1 MSGPPSAGAARKPV
15 EELSD
20 DEAAAELERL
30 AREIVHHDRLYH
42 QRDAPEISD
51 ADYDALRTRNEAIEA
66 RFAHLKR
73 ADSPSDRLGATPSSG
88 FKKVRHS
95 VPMLSLANA
104 FGEEEV
110 GDFLARIMRFLD
122 LGEPPE
128 ILAEP
133 KIDGL
138 SCALHYDEGVLRLAA
153 TRGDGATGEDITAN
167 VCTIDEIPGT
177 LKGQGWPRILEVRG
191 EVYMRRGD
199 FAAFNRRQE
208 ETDSKVFAN
217 PRNAAAGSLRQ
228 LDPTITAQRP
238 LRFFAYTWGEISEPL
253 GKTIAEARDRLRS
266 WGFPIT
272 EPAELCSSLDAL
284 LSYYR
289 RLLSQRPELPYDI
302 DGLVYKVNRLDLQQ
316 RLGFVSRAPRWAI
329 AHKFPAEKAET
340 ILREIAIQ
348 VGRTGALTPVAI
360 LEPITVGGV
369 VVSRATLH
377 NEDEIARKDAREGD
391 HVIIQ
396 RAGDVIPQVVAVV
409 PERRPAASKPYVFP
423 ETCPECG
430 SHALR
435 EPDEAVRRC
444 SGGLICPAQ
453 AVERLKHFV
462 SRHAFD
468 IDGLGDKQV
477 KFLFDNGRIKTPGDI
492 FRLQATD
499 RQGAASLSE
508 QPGWGELSAENLFR
522 AIDTRRRISL
532 DRFIYA
538 LGIRHIGREN
548 ARVLARYYA
557 TIDHLREAL
566 AKAQESESE
575 AYQELI
581 GVDGIGPKVADS
593 LLAFFAEPHNLEV
606 LHDLTAALEI
616 EDLVLADTSDSPV
629 AGKTVVFT
637 GKMEAFTRD
646 EAKARAEALGAKVAG
661 SVSRNTDFLVAG
673 PGAGSKAKKAEE
685 LGVHILSEV
694 GWLELIGG
702 SS

>member
-1 MSGPPSAGAARKPV
+1 MSGPPPAHAARKPA
-15 EELSD
+15 EELSE

-30 AREIVHHDRLYH
+30 AQEIAHHDRLYY
-42 QRDAPEISD
+42 QRDAPEVSD
-51 ADYDALRTRNEAIEA
+51 ADYDALRVRNEAIEA

-73 ADSPSDRLGATPSSG
+73 ADSPSDRLGAAPSSG

-110 GDFLARIMRFLD
+110 SDFLARIARFLD
-122 LGEPPE
+122 LSEPPE

-138 SCALHYDEGVLRLAA
+138 SCALLYDEGKLRLAA

-167 VCTIDEIPGT
+167 VRTIDEIPET
-177 LKGQGWPRILEVRG
+177 LQGQGWPRILEVRG
-191 EVYMRRGD
+191 EVYMRRAD

-238 LRFFAYTWGEISEPL
+238 LRFFAYAWGRISEPL
-253 GKTIAEARDRLRS
+253 GETMAEARGRLRS
-266 WGFPIT
+266 WGFPVT
-272 EPAELCSSLDAL
+272 EPAELCGSLDGL
-284 LSYYR
+284 LAYYQR
-289 RLLSQRPELPYDI
+289 ILSQRPELPFDI
-302 DGLVYKVNRLDLQQ
+302 DGLVYKVDRLDLQQ

-377 NEDEIARKDAREGD
+377 NEDEIARKGVREGD

-396 RAGDVIPQVVAVV
+396 RAGDVIPQVVAAV
-409 PERRPAASKPYVFP
+409 PDRRPSASKPYVFP
-423 ETCPECG
+423 EVCPECG
-430 SHALR
+430 SHAVR

-468 IDGLGDKQV
+468 IEGLGDKQV
-477 KFLFDNGRIKTPGDI
+477 KFLFESERIRTPGDI

-499 RQGAASLSE
+499 GQDAAALSE

-566 AKAQESESE
+566 AKAQTSESE

-581 GVDGIGPKVADS
+581 GIDGIGPKVADS

-606 LHDLTAALEI
+606 LGDLTNALEI

-637 GKMEAFTRD
+637 GKLEALTRD

-685 LGVHILSEV
+685 LGVRILSEEE
-694 GWLELIGG
+694 WLELVGG

>member
-1 MSGPPSAGAARKPV
+1 
-15 EELSD
+15 
-20 DEAAAELERL
+20 
-30 AREIVHHDRLYH
+30 
-42 QRDAPEISD
+42 
-51 ADYDALRTRNEAIEA
+51 
-66 RFAHLKR
+66 
-73 ADSPSDRLGATPSSG
+73 
-88 FKKVRHS
+88 
-95 VPMLSLANA
+95 
-104 FGEEEV
+104 
-110 GDFLARIMRFLD
+110 
-122 LGEPPE
+122 
-128 ILAEP
+128 
-133 KIDGL
+133 
-138 SCALHYDEGVLRLAA
+138 LAA

-167 VCTIDEIPGT
+167 VRTIDEIPET
-177 LKGQGWPRILEVRG
+177 LQGQGWPRILEVRG
-191 EVYMRRGD
+191 EVYMRRAD

-238 LRFFAYTWGEISEPL
+238 LRFFAYAWGRISEPL
-253 GKTIAEARDRLRS
+253 GETMAEARGRLRS
-266 WGFPIT
+266 WGFPVT
-272 EPAELCSSLDAL
+272 EPAELCGSLDGL
-284 LSYYR
+284 LAYYQR
-289 RLLSQRPELPYDI
+289 ILSQRPELPFDI
-302 DGLVYKVNRLDLQQ
+302 DGLVYKVDRLDLQQ

-377 NEDEIARKDAREGD
+377 NEDEIARKGVREGD

-396 RAGDVIPQVVAVV
+396 RAGDVIPQVVAAV
-409 PERRPAASKPYVFP
+409 PDRRPSASKPYVFP
-423 ETCPECG
+423 EVCPECG
-430 SHALR
+430 SHAVR

-468 IDGLGDKQV
+468 IEGLGDKQV
-477 KFLFDNGRIKTPGDI
+477 KFLFESERIRTPGDI

-499 RQGAASLSE
+499 GQDAAALSE

-566 AKAQESESE
+566 AKAQTSESE

-581 GVDGIGPKVADS
+581 GIDGIGPKVADS

-606 LHDLTAALEI
+606 LGDLTNALEI

-637 GKMEAFTRD
+637 GKLEALTRD

-685 LGVHILSEV
+685 LGVRILSEEE
-694 GWLELIGG
+694 WLELVGG

>member
-1 MSGPPSAGAARKPV
+1 MSGPPPADAARKPV
-15 EELSD
+15 EELSE

-30 AREIVHHDRLYH
+30 AREIAHHDRLYY

-51 ADYDALRTRNEAIEA
+51 ADYDTLRTRNEAIEA

-73 ADSPSDRLGATPSSG
+73 ADSPSDRLGAAPSSG

-110 GDFLARIMRFLD
+110 SDFLARIARFLD
-122 LGEPPE
+122 LSEPPE

-138 SCALHYDEGVLRLAA
+138 SCALLYDEGKLRLAA

-167 VCTIDEIPGT
+167 VRTIDEIPET
-177 LKGQGWPRILEVRG
+177 LQGQGWPRILEVRG
-191 EVYMRRGD
+191 EVYMRRAD

-238 LRFFAYTWGEISEPL
+238 LRFFAYAWGRISEPL
-253 GKTIAEARDRLRS
+253 GETMAEARGRLRS
-266 WGFPIT
+266 WGFPVT
-272 EPAELCSSLDAL
+272 EPAELCGSLDGL
-284 LSYYR
+284 LAYYR
-289 RLLSQRPELPYDI
+289 QLLSQRPELPFDI

-340 ILREIAIQ
+340 ILREITIQ

-377 NEDEIARKDAREGD
+377 NEDEIERKDAREGD

-409 PERRPAASKPYVFP
+409 PARRPAASKPYVFP

-430 SHALR
+430 SHAVR
-435 EPDEAVRRC
+435 EPDEIVRRC

-468 IDGLGDKQV
+468 IEGLGDKQV
-477 KFLFDNGRIKTPGDI
+477 KFLFESERIRTPGDI

-499 RQGAASLSE
+499 GQGAAPLSE

-566 AKAQESESE
+566 AKAQTSESE

-581 GVDGIGPKVADS
+581 GIDGIGPKVADS

-606 LHDLTAALEI
+606 LHDLTNTLDI

-637 GKMEAFTRD
+637 GKLEALTRD
-646 EAKARAEALGAKVAG
+646 EAKARAETLGAKVAG

-685 LGVHILSEV
+685 LGVRILSEEE
-694 GWLELIGG
+694 WLELVGG

>member
-1 MSGPPSAGAARKPV
+1 
-15 EELSD
+15 
-20 DEAAAELERL
+20 
-30 AREIVHHDRLYH
+30 
-42 QRDAPEISD
+42 
-51 ADYDALRTRNEAIEA
+51 
-66 RFAHLKR
+66 
-73 ADSPSDRLGATPSSG
+73 
-88 FKKVRHS
+88 
-95 VPMLSLANA
+95 
-104 FGEEEV
+104 
-110 GDFLARIMRFLD
+110 
-122 LGEPPE
+122 
-128 ILAEP
+128 LAEP
-133 KIDGL
+133 KVDGL
-138 SCALHYDEGVLRLAA
+138 SCALLYDEGKLRLAA

-167 VCTIDEIPGT
+167 VRTIDEIPET
-177 LKGQGWPRILEVRG
+177 LQGQGWPRILEVRG
-191 EVYMRRGD
+191 EVYMRRAD
-199 FAAFNRRQE
+199 FAAFNRRQG

-238 LRFFAYTWGEISEPL
+238 LRFFAYAWGRISEPL
-253 GKTIAEARDRLRS
+253 GETMTEARGRLRS
-266 WGFPIT
+266 WGFPVT
-272 EPAELCSSLDAL
+272 EPAELCTSLDGL
-284 LSYYR
+284 LAYYR
-289 RLLSQRPELPYDI
+289 QLLSQRPELPFDI

-340 ILREIAIQ
+340 ILREITIQ

-377 NEDEIARKDAREGD
+377 NEDEIARKDVREGD

-409 PERRPAASKPYVFP
+409 PARRPAASKPYVFP

-430 SHALR
+430 SHAVR

-462 SRHAFD
+462 SRQAFD
-468 IDGLGDKQV
+468 IEGLGDKQV
-477 KFLFDNGRIKTPGDI
+477 KFLFEDGRIEAPGDI

-499 RQGAASLSE
+499 GQGAAPLSE

-566 AKAQESESE
+566 AKAQTSESE

-581 GVDGIGPKVADS
+581 GIDGIGPKVADS
-593 LLAFFAEPHNLEV
+593 LLAFFAEPHNLEI
-606 LHDLTAALEI
+606 LHDLTNTLEI

-637 GKMEAFTRD
+637 GKLEALTRD

-685 LGVHILSEV
+685 LGVRILSEEE
-694 GWLELIGG
+694 WLELVGG

>member
-1 MSGPPSAGAARKPV
+1 MSGPPPADAARKPV
-15 EELSD
+15 EELSE

-30 AREIVHHDRLYH
+30 AREIAHHDRLYY
-42 QRDAPEISD
+42 QRDAPEVSD
-51 ADYDALRTRNEAIEA
+51 ADYDALRVRNEAIEA
-66 RFAHLKR
+66 HFPHLKR
-73 ADSPSDRLGATPSSG
+73 ADSPSDRLGAAPSSG

-95 VPMLSLANA
+95 VSMLSLANA

-110 GDFLARIMRFLD
+110 SDFLARIARFLD

-138 SCALHYDEGVLRLAA
+138 SCALLYDEGKLRLAA
-153 TRGDGATGEDITAN
+153 TRGDGTTGEDITAN
-167 VCTIDEIPGT
+167 VRTIDEIPET
-177 LKGQGWPRILEVRG
+177 LQGRGWPRILEVRG
-191 EVYMRRGD
+191 EVYMRRAD

-238 LRFFAYTWGEISEPL
+238 LRFFAYAWGRISEPL
-253 GKTIAEARDRLRS
+253 GATMAEARGRLRS
-266 WGFPIT
+266 WGFPVT
-272 EPAELCSSLDAL
+272 EPAELCTSLDGL
-284 LSYYR
+284 LAYYR
-289 RLLSQRPELPYDI
+289 QLLSQRPELPFDI

-316 RLGFVSRAPRWAI
+316 RLGFISRAPRWAI

-340 ILREIAIQ
+340 ILREITIQ

-377 NEDEIARKDAREGD
+377 NEDEIKRKDAREGD

-430 SHALR
+430 SHAVR
-435 EPDEAVRRC
+435 EPDEVVRRC

-468 IDGLGDKQV
+468 IEGLGDKQV
-477 KFLFDNGRIKTPGDI
+477 KFLFESERIRTPGDI
-492 FRLQATD
+492 FRLQATNG
-499 RQGAASLSE
+499 QGVAPLSE

-566 AKAQESESE
+566 AKAQTSESE

-581 GVDGIGPKVADS
+581 GIDGIGPKVADS

-606 LHDLTAALEI
+606 LHDLTNTLEI
-616 EDLVLADTSDSPV
+616 EDLVLADTSGSPV

-637 GKMEAFTRD
+637 GKLEALTRD
-646 EAKARAEALGAKVAG
+646 EAKARAETLGAKVAG

-685 LGVHILSEV
+685 LGVRILSEEE
-694 GWLELIGG
+694 WLELVGG

>member
-1 MSGPPSAGAARKPV
+1 MSGPPPADAARKPV
-15 EELSD
+15 EELSE
-20 DEAAAELERL
+20 DEAGAELERL
-30 AREIVHHDRLYH
+30 AREIAHHDRLYY

-73 ADSPSDRLGATPSSG
+73 ADSPSDRLGAAPSSG

-110 GDFLARIMRFLD
+110 SDFLARIARFLD
-122 LGEPPE
+122 LSEPPE

-138 SCALHYDEGVLRLAA
+138 SCALLYDEGKLRLAA

-167 VCTIDEIPGT
+167 VRTIDEIPET
-177 LKGQGWPRILEVRG
+177 LQGQGWPRILEVRG
-191 EVYMRRGD
+191 EVYMRRAD

-228 LDPTITAQRP
+228 LDPTITAGRP
-238 LRFFAYTWGEISEPL
+238 LRFFAYAWGRISEPL
-253 GKTIAEARDRLRS
+253 GATMAEARGRLRS
-266 WGFPIT
+266 WGFPVT
-272 EPAELCSSLDAL
+272 EPAELCTSLDGL
-284 LSYYR
+284 LAYYQR
-289 RLLSQRPELPYDI
+289 ILSQRPELPYDI

-329 AHKFPAEKAET
+329 AHKFPAERAET
-340 ILREIAIQ
+340 ILREITIQ

-430 SHALR
+430 SHAVR
-435 EPDEAVRRC
+435 EPDEVVRRC

-468 IDGLGDKQV
+468 IEGLGDKQV
-477 KFLFDNGRIKTPGDI
+477 KFLFESERIKTPGDI

-499 RQGAASLSE
+499 GQGAAPLSE

-557 TIDHLREAL
+557 TVDHLREAL
-566 AKAQESESE
+566 AKAQTSESE

-581 GVDGIGPKVADS
+581 GIDGIGPKVADS
-593 LLAFFAEPHNLEV
+593 LLAFFAEPHNLEA
-606 LHDLTAALEI
+606 LHDLTNTLDI

-637 GKMEAFTRD
+637 GKLEALTRD
-646 EAKARAEALGAKVAG
+646 EAKARAETLGAKVAG

-685 LGVHILSEV
+685 LGVRILSEEE
-694 GWLELIGG
+694 WLELVGG

>member
-1 MSGPPSAGAARKPV
+1 MSGGSPSPSAEKPV
-15 EELSD
+15 EALSEE
-20 DEAAAELERL
+20 EAAAELERL
-30 AREIVHHDRLYH
+30 AREIAHHDRLYH
-42 QRDAPEISD
+42 QNDAPEISD
-51 ADYDALRTRNEAIEA
+51 AAYDELRARNDALEA
-66 RFAHLKR
+66 RFPRLKR
-73 ADSPSDRLGATPSSG
+73 ADTPSERVGAAPSSG

-110 GDFLARIMRFLD
+110 RDFLARIVRFLD
-122 LGEPPE
+122 LDGPPE

-138 SCALHYDEGVLRLAA
+138 SCALHYRQGQFQLAA

-167 VCTIDEIPGT
+167 ARTIDEIPEALSGRD
-177 LKGQGWPRILEVRG
+177 WPEILEVRG
-191 EVYMRRGD
+191 EVYMRRED
-199 FAAFNRRQE
+199 FAAFNRQQE
-208 ETDSKVFAN
+208 NSGGKIFAN

-228 LDPTITAQRP
+228 LDPTITRERP
-238 LRFFAYTWGEISEPL
+238 LRFFAYAWGHTSEPL
-253 GKTIAEARDRLRS
+253 GKTMAEARERLHA
-266 WGFPIT
+266 WGFHVT
-272 EPAELCSSLDAL
+272 EPSALCRSPEELIGFHQ
-284 LSYYR
+284 
-289 RLLSQRPELPYDI
+289 RLLAQRPELPFDI

-316 RLGFVSRAPRWAI
+316 RLGFVSRAPRWAV
-329 AHKFPAEKAET
+329 AHKFPAERAET

-377 NEDEIARKDAREGD
+377 NEDEITRKDLREGD

-396 RAGDVIPQVVAVV
+396 RAGDVIPQIVAVV
-409 PERRPAASKPYVFP
+409 PERRPAESEPYVFP
-423 ETCPECG
+423 EICPECG
-430 SHALR
+430 SHAVR
-435 EPDEAVRRC
+435 EDDEAVRRC

-468 IDGLGDKQV
+468 IEGLGDKQV
-477 KFLFDNGRIKTPGDI
+477 KFLFESGRIKTPGDI

-499 RQGAASLSE
+499 GQGAPPLSE
-508 QPGWGELSAENLFR
+508 QPGWGALSAENLFR
-522 AIDTRRRISL
+522 AIDDRRLVPL

-548 ARVLARYYA
+548 ARLLARYYA
-557 TIDHLREAL
+557 SASRLRTAL
-566 AKAQESESE
+566 TDAQDSESE
-575 AYQELI
+575 AYRELVGI
-581 GVDGIGPKVADS
+581 DGIGPIVALS
-593 LLAFFAEPHNLEV
+593 LLAFFAEPHNQAV
-606 LHDLTAALEI
+606 LQDLMDTLEI

-637 GKMEAFTRD
+637 GKLETFTRD
-646 EAKARAEALGAKVAG
+646 EAKARAEGLGAKVAG
-661 SVSRNTDFLVAG
+661 SVSRNTDYLVAG

-685 LGVHILSEV
+685 LGVHILSEED
-694 GWLELIGG
+694 WLELIGG
-702 SS
+702 NL